1 MLEVWDVQR
10 PLLLV
15 SFAPLAGL
23 YKASPPAP
31 PPHHHPLLESI
42 YIYSDYIGTYSKN
55 QLSKIESDQPQK
67 NYPNTG
73 PAIRAL
79 YRVPLWRTAEELHET
94 PPVDKLITSTSIN
107 LAASS

>member
-1 MLEVWDVQR
+1 MCSGLYCWYHS
-10 PLLLV
+10 LLLLD
-15 SFAPLAGL
+15 STRLLLLLLLLIIIHCLNL
-23 YKASPPAP
+23 Y
-31 PPHHHPLLESI
+31 I